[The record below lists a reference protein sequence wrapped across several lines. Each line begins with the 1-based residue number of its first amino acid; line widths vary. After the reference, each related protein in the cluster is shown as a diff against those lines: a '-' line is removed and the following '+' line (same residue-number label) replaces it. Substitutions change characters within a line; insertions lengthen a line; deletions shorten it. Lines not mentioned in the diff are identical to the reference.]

1 MPDAACVYLLPY
13 AAGNSF
19 EVSQGY
25 HGSFSHRG
33 PDEYAIDWRMPVGTP
48 VHAAREGIVV
58 QSKDDMN
65 EGGPERKFE
74 KCANCLLIQH
84 PDGTI
89 GIYGHLMQGG
99 NKVKV
104 GDHVKAG
111 DLIALSGNTGFSN
124 GAHLHFAVFKARDGK
139 ERVSFPVKFRSA
151 NHGVL
156 TLETG
161 HQYTAAPVELLPV
174 EAPPALASA
183 DHLVSR
189 ALLTNNRSLQPR
201 NFNGS

>member
-1 MPDAACVYLLPY
+1 
-13 AAGNSF
+13 
-19 EVSQGY
+19 
-25 HGSFSHRG
+25 
-33 PDEYAIDWRMPVGTP
+33 
-48 VHAAREGIVV
+48 VHAAREGVVV

-74 KCANCLLIQH
+74 KCANCVLVQH

-111 DLIALSGNTGFSN
+111 DLVALSGNTGFSN
-124 GAHLHFAVFKARDGK
+124 GPHLHFSVFKAKDGK
-139 ERVSFPVKFRSA
+139 ERLSLPVKFRSA
-151 NHGVL
+151 NSGVL

-161 HQYTAAPVELLPV
+161 HQYTATPVELLPV
-174 EAPPALASA
+174 DAPPALAST
-183 DHLVSR
+183 DHLVSPT
-189 ALLTNNRSLQPR
+189 LPTKSLQ
-201 NFNGS
+201 